1 MNLMKAISQY
11 LEYLEIEKGRSR
23 KTIEN
28 YNQYLKKLV
37 DFLEK
42 SFDKK
47 KDNISVQK
55 IDAET
60 IRKYRLYLNRIND
73 GGLKKATQNYY
84 IIALRGFLR
93 YLVKIGQESLSP
105 DNIELSKLPER
116 EIEMISYSDLERL
129 LSAPDG
135 NDIISIRDRA
145 ILETI
150 FSTGMRISELCSLKK
165 ENVNLKTGEFS
176 VFGKGG
182 KIRVVFLSK
191 IVRELIKKYLDKR
204 GDLEDSLFVSYSK
217 ANNPRVLGGIS
228 PRLVQRLIKHYATK
242 AGIVRKVTPHTLRHM
257 FATDL
262 LQNGADLRSVQMML
276 GHSNLNTTQVYTH
289 LTNKELKEV
298 HSAFHNRR
306 RK

>member
-93 YLVKIGQESLSP
+93 YLVKIGKESLSP